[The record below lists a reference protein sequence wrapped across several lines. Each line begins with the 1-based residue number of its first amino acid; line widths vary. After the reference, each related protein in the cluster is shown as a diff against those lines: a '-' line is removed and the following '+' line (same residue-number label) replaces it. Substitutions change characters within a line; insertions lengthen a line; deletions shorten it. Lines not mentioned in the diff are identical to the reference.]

1 MSAERI
7 AGDVCVVG
15 GGPAGLSAALAAREA
30 GATVHL
36 LDLFER
42 PGGQY
47 FMQPAAG
54 AHGPAKRQIREG
66 AALIERVRAA
76 GVIIH
81 GEAEVFGAY
90 GDPVIFAGAGGRA
103 LTLRPRAVVLATGAH
118 DRVAPFPGW
127 TLPGVM
133 TPGAAQRLVK
143 LHGTLPGRRVVLAG
157 SGPFLMVV
165 AGQLRAAGCDVL
177 RIVEAAPSP
186 ARLLAG
192 IARHP
197 GRWAEAA
204 RLLAPVAPLASRF
217 RFGRLVTA
225 AGGDGRVER
234 VTIAPLGSDGLP
246 LTAKAETIEGVDALL
261 IGQGFRPQVEVARL
275 FGCAIDFDQDA
286 GGHHV
291 RVDRASGATT
301 VTGVFAA
308 GEVTGVAG
316 ARPALAGGRI
326 AGLSAAR
333 HAGRPAS
340 EGDLTAFEHALD
352 FALMLRR
359 AYRLPYAALGSL
371 ADAETLLCRCEEV
384 SAGDVD
390 SALAE
395 GARDAAGIKLWT
407 RAGMGPCQ
415 GRQCGFGLGLHL
427 CAKAGIDPAA
437 FGANPSRFPARP
449 VPLSIVA
456 EALSADEPPAA
467 P

>member
-1 MSAERI
+1 MSATRVDCDI
-7 AGDVCVVG
+7 CVVG
-15 GGPAGLSAALAAREA
+15 GGPAGLSAALAAAKA

-54 AHGPAKRQIREG
+54 AHGPARRQI
-66 AALIERVRAA
+66 AAGGRLIAAARGA

-81 GEAEVFGAY
+81 ENAEVFGAY
-90 GDPVIFAGAGGRA
+90 ADPVIYARVGEGA
-103 LTLRPRAVVLATGAH
+103 LTLRSKAVVIATGAH

-133 TPGAAQRLVK
+133 TPGAGQRLAK

-157 SGPFLMVV
+157 CGPFLMVV

-177 RIVEAAPSP
+177 RIVEATPSP
-186 ARLLAG
+186 RALLAG

-197 GRWAEAA
+197 ARWGEAL
-204 RLLAPVAPLASRF
+204 RLLAPVAPLAGRF
-217 RFGRLVTA
+217 RFGAVVTA
-225 AGGDGRVER
+225 AAGDDRVR
-234 VTIAPLGSDGLP
+234 TVTIARLGADGLP
-246 LTAKAETIEGVDALL
+246 DERARETIMDVDALL
-261 IGQGFRPQVEVARL
+261 VGHGFRPSIEVPRL
-275 FGCAIDFDQDA
+275 LGCAIDFDQDA
-286 GGHHV
+286 GGHHL
-291 RVDRASGATT
+291 RIDRATGATS
-301 VTGVFAA
+301 VHGIFAA

-316 ARPALAGGRI
+316 ARPALAAGTI

-333 HAGRPAS
+333 HAGFAAGK
-340 EGDLTAFEHALD
+340 GDQRALARALD

-359 AYRLPYAALGSL
+359 AYRVPYRALGRL
-371 ADAETLLCRCEEV
+371 PRPETLLCRCEEIDAATV
-384 SAGDVD
+384 VAAHAD
-390 SALAE
+390 

-415 GRQCGFGLGLHL
+415 GRGCGFGLGLHL
-427 CAKAGIDPAA
+427 AETARLDPAA

-449 VPLSIVA
+449 VPLSVVA
-456 EALSADEPPAA
+456 EALAAGEDSA
-467 P
+467 